1 MNKIILILFSVLFIL
16 VGCED
21 LMEPIDQNNRTLED
35 IYDDALFAEGLMMN
49 AYSRI
54 PTNAYNYF
62 YSDVATDNAVTND
75 KTSSLLHMA
84 TGQWSAIMNPTE
96 AWGSAYTAI
105 IYLNRFLDEAEKVE
119 WSYLSDAIDTLF
131 YMRNIGEAYALRGYF
146 MYHLLQAH
154 GGYDASGNLLG
165 VPIITEVVGE
175 TSDFWKPRNTFEE
188 CVQQIYSDLDEAEKY
203 LPLHFARARNLSQI
217 PAQYKAYGVNDYNRV
232 FGKDFRLRI
241 SGQIVKAIRAK
252 LALMAASP
260 AYSAATTTTWENA
273 ANFAAEVLN
282 EINGISGLDPQGSLY
297 YTAANVDAVD
307 LTNDAEQPEMLWRAS
322 KEGGAGSNE
331 LERQIFPP
339 SLFGNGLINPSQN
352 LVDAFPMANGYPISH
367 GSGGFNPYRPYE
379 NRDPRLNRYI
389 VVNGS
394 QFAGSTMNLTEG
406 VNAIDNL
413 PTSTRTGY
421 YLRKIVRE
429 DVSLNPAA
437 PQTKPHYIPHIRYTE
452 VFLIYA
458 EAANEAWGPDGT
470 GANSYSAR
478 SVIGAIR
485 QRAGIAQ
492 PDNYLASIATKE
504 EMREL
509 IKNERRLEL
518 CFEGFRFWD
527 LRRWKDNLTQPA
539 MGVTIADSTY
549 TTVQVESR
557 LFQDHMYYPP
567 LPYYEVLKGN
577 LTQNSGW

>member
-1 MNKIILILFSVLFIL
+1 MNKIIITLFSAIFIF

-21 LMEPIDQNNRTLED
+21 LLEPIDQNNRTLDD
-35 IYDDALFAEGLMMN
+35 IYDDALFAEGLMLN
-49 AYSRI
+49 AYASI
-54 PTNAYNYF
+54 PTNSYNYF

-75 KTSSLLHMA
+75 KANSLLYMA

-105 IYLNRFLDEAEKVE
+105 IYLNRFLAEADKVE
-119 WSYLSDAIDTLF
+119 WSYLSEAVDTLF
-131 YMRNIGEAYALRGYF
+131 YLRNIGEAYALRGYF

-154 GGYDASGNLLG
+154 AGYDASGNLLG
-165 VPIITEVVGE
+165 VPIVTEVLDEG
-175 TSDFWKPRNTFEE
+175 SDFWKPRNTFED
-188 CVQQIYSDLDEAEKY
+188 CVQQIYSDLAEAEKY
-203 LPLHFARARNLSQI
+203 LPLNYEKARDLSQI
-217 PAQYKAYGVNDYNRV
+217 PEKYKAYEINDYNRV

-252 LALMAASP
+252 TALLAASP
-260 AYSAATTTTWENA
+260 AFSAATTITWENA
-273 ANFAAEVLN
+273 ANYAADVLK
-282 EINGISGLDPQGSLY
+282 EINGISGLDPNGALFYS
-297 YTAANVDAVD
+297 AANVDAVD
-307 LTNDAEQPEMLWRAS
+307 LTNDADLPEMLWRTS
-322 KEGGAGSNE
+322 KEGGAGSND

-339 SLFGNGLINPSQN
+339 SLFGNGIVNPSQN
-352 LVDAFPMANGYPISH
+352 LVDAFPMANGYPIAHPNSE
-367 GSGGFNPYRPYE
+367 FNHYRPYE
-379 NRDPRLNRYI
+379 NRDPRLNNYI

-406 VNAIDNL
+406 VNAIDNI

-429 DVSLNPAA
+429 DVSLDPAA
-437 PQTKPHYIPHIRYTE
+437 SLTKPHYLPHIRYTE
-452 VFLIYA
+452 IFLIYA

-470 GANSYSAR
+470 GANTYSAR

-492 PDNYLASIATKE
+492 PDNYLTSIATKE

-527 LRRWKDNLTQPA
+527 LRRWKDNLTNPA
-539 MGVTIADSTY
+539 MGVRIADSTY
-549 TTVQVESR
+549 TSFQVEER
-557 LFQDHMYYPP
+557 LYKDYMYYPP

-577 LTQNSGW
+577 LTQNNGW